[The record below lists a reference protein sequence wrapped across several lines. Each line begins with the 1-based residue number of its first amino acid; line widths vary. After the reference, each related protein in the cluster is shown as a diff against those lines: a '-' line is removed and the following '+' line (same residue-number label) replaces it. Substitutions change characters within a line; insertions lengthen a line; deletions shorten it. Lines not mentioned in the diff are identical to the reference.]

1 MVILTLL
8 RGGINNSIDADKEKT
23 KDGGRATMMR
33 GKKKEKE
40 KKGRREVIE
49 RDKK

>member
-33 GKKKEKE
+33 RKKKRER
-40 KKGRREVIE
+40 KKRKTRGNRTR
-49 RDKK
+49 